1 MAYIPSTGRSG
12 APCKLIVALHGCAT
26 DTTFTGD
33 LFPKYSYLDNF
44 RRLPADTGQR
54 RAAEPVW
61 LLGLVGLQRRRHR
74 PEVGAADAGDL
85 NMVAALGGVL
95 PASAA
100 LRFRVGVHTPGHAA
114 PPTRPLQRPWAGP

>member
-1 MAYIPSTGRSG
+1 MAHIPSTGRSG
-12 APCKLIVALHGCAT
+12 APCKLIVALHGWAT

-44 RRLPADTGQR
+44 ANYPQTQVSTVRLNLSGCWDWRGHNGGDIAQKSVPQM
-54 RAAEPVW
+54 RAI
-61 LLGLVGLQRRRHR
+61 LS
-74 PEVGAADAGDL
+74 
-85 NMVAALGGVL
+85 MVAALGGVL